1 MPVIETPSRAGLFD
15 RKLAIRANDFIEP
28 SSSSRKILT
37 FFKQLI
43 AEAVSTSKFLQIE
56 KTYQELRSSLHAC
69 ATLPD
74 NWDSYGAA
82 KPAKHSVE
90 VADRFL
96 QRLFAELFMPSR
108 VVPSA
113 EGGMALYF
121 NNDNKTAYVE
131 YRNSGKVILAMF
143 DDHSDPIIV
152 ELTESNADQFKAL
165 SFIRSYITS

>member
-1 MPVIETPSRAGLFD
+1 
-15 RKLAIRANDFIEP
+15 
-28 SSSSRKILT
+28 
-37 FFKQLI
+37 
-43 AEAVSTSKFLQIE
+43 
-56 KTYQELRSSLHAC
+56 
-69 ATLPD
+69 
-74 NWDSYGAA
+74 
-82 KPAKHSVE
+82 
-90 VADRFL
+90 
-96 QRLFAELFMPSR
+96 MPSR

-152 ELTESNADQFKAL
+152 ELTESDADESKAL